1 VAARAGRTLWNAA
14 ETHKQAQYNLKTF
27 APSSLS
33 STSVF
38 VLRMITEAKKRKL
51 EALIKGAI
59 SDVDTIGGANE
70 VAEILQVAFEQIA
83 KSRF

>member
-1 VAARAGRTLWNAA
+1 M
-14 ETHKQAQYNLKTF
+14 
-27 APSSLS
+27 
-33 STSVF
+33 F